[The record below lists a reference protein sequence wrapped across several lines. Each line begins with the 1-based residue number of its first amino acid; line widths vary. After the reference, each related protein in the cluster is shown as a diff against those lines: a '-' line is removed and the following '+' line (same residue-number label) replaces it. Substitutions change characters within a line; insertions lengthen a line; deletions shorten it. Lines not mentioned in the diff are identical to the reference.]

1 MKNWNIEKIEK
12 TMLESVYNDK
22 SKMKVMIDKAI
33 GLYLKTKSEHPE
45 IVNRIQILLQ
55 LKKKYRNS

>member
-1 MKNWNIEKIEK
+1 MKKWNIEKIEK

-45 IVNRIQILLQ
+45 IVNRIKILLQ